1 MRVKRL
7 LLCLLLLSGSF
18 MQQVMGQNLAVSG
31 TVKSKTS
38 GEALV
43 GATVTVEGSTN
54 STLTDPGGRFTIT
67 ASKGAILQVTH
78 TGMVPYMHVVSKT
91 EEITISMEESSA
103 STLSDVVVV
112 GYGTQKVTKV
122 SGSISNIKS
131 AYIEK
136 LRPVRTEEALQ
147 GMA

>member
-38 GEALV
+38 GEPLV
-43 GATVTVEGSTN
+43 GATVTVEGSSI

-67 ASKGAILQVTH
+67 AAGGAVLQVTH
-78 TGMVPYMHVVSKT
+78 TGMVPFMYVVSKT
-91 EEITISMEESSA
+91 EDIIINMEESSTA
-103 STLSDVVVV
+103 TLSDVVVV

-122 SGSISNIKS
+122 SG
-131 AYIEK
+131 
-136 LRPVRTEEALQ
+136 
-147 GMA
+147 

>member
-38 GEALV
+38 GEPLV
-43 GATVTVEGSTN
+43 GATVTVRGTSN
-54 STLTDPGGRFTIT
+54 STLTDANGKFTIS
-67 ASKGAILQVTH
+67 ASRGALLEITH
-78 TGMVPYMHVVSKT
+78 TGMVPFSHVVSRT
-91 EEITISMEESSA
+91 EDIMISLEESSN
-103 STLSDVVVV
+103 STLSDVIVV

-122 SGSISNIKS
+122 SGSISTVKS
-131 AYIEK
+131 GDIEK
-136 LRPVRTEEALQ
+136 LRPVRTEEA
-147 GMA
+147 